1 MKGIFR
7 RLRGII
13 GTGVI
18 WAVGWAGGLVAWH
31 IIGGWP
37 LEFIGQTV
45 FTGLVLGFVAGGS
58 FASVL
63 SIAERRHTLADLS
76 LWRAALW
83 GGIGGTLLI
92 IVAVSIAALVGASI
106 GGGVL
111 GGLAWFFLLG
121 AGCASGSV
129 ALAKRADRILLEGD
143 EQQLL
148 PSKDG

>member
-31 IIGGWP
+31 LFGGWP

-76 LWRAALW
+76 LWRVALW

-111 GGLAWFFLLG
+111 GGLAGFFLLG

-129 ALAKRADRILLEGD
+129 ALAKRADRKLLEGD

-148 PSKDG
+148 P